1 MRADGRRS
9 HLDSI
14 VDSSDLIGHAPG
26 GVLGP
31 RLGIGRTAEVF
42 AWRDGQIIKL
52 LRPAFPDRQ
61 GEREAAIARRID
73 AADLAAPRFL
83 GTAHVDGRYGLVYER
98 VTGPSML
105 DQLTRRP
112 WLVDRLARAF
122 AELHAEMHGTD
133 AAGLPSQITWVR
145 QAIERAADVLGAARL
160 EACLARLDQV
170 AVGSVVCHGD
180 LHPGNVVMTD
190 SGPIVIDWLTA
201 GSGPPEADV
210 ARTTFLLGGSA
221 VPGVYPRIQ
230 RALIV
235 ALRRRFAWT
244 YLRIYRRLR
253 GVDEHQLELW
263 RLPVLAARLS
273 EGIDAERAPLLVSI
287 DAELAESRTR
297 QTPRRR
303 RP

>member
-1 MRADGRRS
+1 MPSFYRTGM
-9 HLDSI
+9 
-14 VDSSDLIGHAPG
+14 DSSELIGDASG

-52 LRPAFPDRQ
+52 LRPDFPDRQ
-61 GEREAAIARRID
+61 GEREAAIARRVD
-73 AADLAAPRFL
+73 ATSLAAPRFL
-83 GTAHVDGRYGLVYER
+83 GTTHVDGRYGLVYER

-112 WLVDRLARAF
+112 WLVDRLARTF
-122 AELHAEMHGTD
+122 SELHAEMHGTH

-145 QAIERAADVLGAARL
+145 QAIERAADVLGASRL

-170 AVGSVVCHGD
+170 AIGSVVCHGD

-201 GSGPPEADV
+201 GSGPPEADI
-210 ARTTFLLGGSA
+210 ARTTFLLVGSA
-221 VPGVYPRIQ
+221 LPGEYPRVQ
-230 RALIV
+230 RPLIV
-235 ALRRRFAWT
+235 ALRRRFALM
-244 YLRIYRRLR
+244 YLRNYRRLR
-253 GVDEHQLELW
+253 GVDEHQLDLW

-273 EGIDAERAPLLVSI
+273 EGIDAERAPLLVRI
-287 DAELAESRTR
+287 DAEIAASRTR
-297 QTPRRR
+297 HTSRGLRS
-303 RP
+303 